1 MKCYLSLVF
10 TAFSFLSIAQPNCNY
25 FLHIGDSL
33 KYEACK
39 QTEDAKGHY
48 QFSKAYQI
56 AMDKAIEIDPTFA
69 YPYRAKSV
77 AYLKSGDFIEWK
89 RLIDLAVKYDP
100 LGNLGYRASCRYQ
113 FFRDYGGTIVDI
125 EELSRISNGDI
136 GHSANGNYHLEV
148 VRALCYKALGRNQ
161 KAIDIIEAQL
171 KTDDYLVGIYDY
183 IHLGVLYL
191 ENGDFQNAKLNF
203 EKQLE
208 YNDLAENH
216 FYLAKVFKAE
226 NNIVQAKLEL
236 EKTVELYEIG
246 YVMSDPYVHPEDK
259 IFWSMIED
267 AKTTKVD

>member
-1 MKCYLSLVF
+1 MKFYLSIIF
-10 TAFSFLSIAQPNCNY
+10 TAVSFLAIAQPNCNY
-25 FLHIGDSL
+25 FLQVGDSL

-39 QTEDAKGHY
+39 QTENAAGHY
-48 QFSKAYQI
+48 QFSKEFQI
-56 AMDKAIEIDPTFA
+56 AMDNAIEIDSTFA

-77 AYLKSGDFIEWK
+77 AYLKSGDFVEWK

-148 VRALCYKALGRNQ
+148 VRALCYKALGRKQ
-161 KAIDIIEAQL
+161 KAINIIGTQL
-171 KTDDYLVGIYDY
+171 KTEDYVVGIYDY

-191 ENGDFQNAKLNF
+191 EIGDLANAKLNF
-203 EKQLE
+203 ERQQE

-216 FYLAKVFKAE
+216 FYMAKVLIAQNE
-226 NNIVQAKLEL
+226 LIAAKLEL
-236 EKTVELYEIG
+236 DKAEVLYKKGSVISDA
-246 YVMSDPYVHPEDK
+246 YVYPVDK
-259 IFWSMIED
+259 IYSSVIED
-267 AKTTKVD
+267 LEKSLN